1 MTKMSKL
8 LFLHSVSIIW
18 ALFWIMFW
26 TKILLLN
33 LISLNLKFKL
43 KIVYFPCLKI
53 KLNRRLFVCLP
64 CCCLRAELAVNPG
77 LQCQS
82 RELDNCTI
90 HSTLLPCLWYMKQ
103 HFLSIG
109 LIQAAN
115 KVSFKMYLAKQ
126 IHITLCKCS
135 YLENQWNQWKS

>member
-1 MTKMSKL
+1 M
-8 LFLHSVSIIW
+8 
-18 ALFWIMFW
+18 
-26 TKILLLN
+26 
-33 LISLNLKFKL
+33 
-43 KIVYFPCLKI
+43 YFPCLKI
-53 KLNRRLFVCLP
+53 ELNRRLFVCLP

-126 IHITLCKCS
+126 IHILCKCCVNVLTLKTNETNERAS
-135 YLENQWNQWKS
+135 LLLNIVYQSKYPLLGIEITHYYHNNVKVI